1 LPAQVLKRG
10 IPVRVAVNKCESEKT
25 GQASAAEFWKL
36 GLGEPNAVS
45 AIHGVGTAELLEGV
59 FEDIERLEGAG
70 KQGVQVEE
78 RDKEVED
85 FLMDYGIGGDDA
97 KGDDDGFNQLSKRE
111 QRKVARMKDR

>member
-1 LPAQVLKRG
+1 MCKDARCAVLGCHNKSALCSCTDSWHS
-10 IPVRVAVNKCESEKT
+10 AVTCALLSTK
-25 GQASAAEFWKL
+25 A
-36 GLGEPNAVS
+36 AVS
-45 AIHGVGTAELLEGV
+45 KSTIHGVGTAELLEGV